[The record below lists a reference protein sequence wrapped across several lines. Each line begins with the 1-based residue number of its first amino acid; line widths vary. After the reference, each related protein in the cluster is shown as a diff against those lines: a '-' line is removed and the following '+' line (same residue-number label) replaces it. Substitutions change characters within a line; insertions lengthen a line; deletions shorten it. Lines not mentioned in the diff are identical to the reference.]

1 METQL
6 PSGAPKVVVS
16 YDDVRHRLAKKIHHQ
31 LITSCVL
38 FPDKKED
45 EYVYVGDV
53 VKKLSGWFVFWKKRK
68 DLSTRDR
75 LIGSVLK

>member
-1 METQL
+1 METQF
-6 PSGAPKVVVS
+6 PSGAPKVVAR
-16 YDDVRHRLAKKIHHQ
+16 YDDVRHRLTKKIHHQ

-53 VKKLSGWFVFWKKRK
+53 VKRLSGWFVFWRKRK
-68 DLSTRDR
+68 DLSTREK
-75 LIGSVLK
+75 LIGTLLK